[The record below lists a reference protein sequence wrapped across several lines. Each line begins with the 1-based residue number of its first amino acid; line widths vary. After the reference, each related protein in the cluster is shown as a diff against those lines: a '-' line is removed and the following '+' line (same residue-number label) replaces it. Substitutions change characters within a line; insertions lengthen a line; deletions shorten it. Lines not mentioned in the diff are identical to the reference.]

1 MLEGA
6 TEASTVRDAGRIA
19 VIQVVKH
26 LEIARYGTLVAG
38 AGALAVDDAV
48 KILGVTLGKEMVP
61 DTISGGLAVTT
72 IGDWAKEAA

>member
-19 VIQVVKH
+19 VIQAVKH
-26 LEIARYGTLVAG
+26 HKIARYGTQVAA

-48 KILGVTLGKEMVP
+48 KLLGVTSGKEMVP